1 MDLKKIIRDV
11 PDFPIKGILFHDVT
25 TIFKNPTAFA
35 YCIDELK
42 REYVQ
47 TGSNTICAMDARGFI
62 LGAALAL
69 QVHAP
74 LVLIR
79 KKGKLP
85 AAKLS
90 QKYDLEYGT
99 AEIEI
104 QDDLDHHSKVLLVD
118 DLVATG
124 GTLLAAA
131 SLVTKLEAK
140 IQSIA
145 CIVDMPDLGGSQKL
159 KELGHRFFAMTEYS
173 GH

>member
-1 MDLKKIIRDV
+1 MDLKKIIRDI
-11 PDFPIKGILFHDVT
+11 PDFPIKGVIFHDVS
-25 TIFKNPTAFA
+25 TILKNPTAFA

-42 REYVQ
+42 REYVLS
-47 TGSNTICAMDARGFI
+47 GSNIICAMDARGFI
-62 LGAALAL
+62 LGGALAL

-85 AAKLS
+85 AAKIS
-90 QKYDLEYGT
+90 QKYNLEYGS

-104 QDDLDHHSKVLLVD
+104 QDDLDSNSKVFLVD

-124 GTLLAAA
+124 GTLVAAC
-131 SLVTKLEAK
+131 SLIHQLGAKVTK
-140 IQSIA
+140 IA
-145 CIVDMPDLGGSQKL
+145 CVVNMPDLEGGKRL
-159 KELGHRFFAMTEYS
+159 KALGHSLFSMVEYS

>member
-1 MDLKKIIRDV
+1 MDLKKIIRDI

-42 REYVQ
+42 REYVLS
-47 TGSNTICAMDARGFI
+47 GSNTICAMDARGFI

-74 LVLIR
+74 LVLVR

-85 AAKLS
+85 AAKVS

-99 AEIEI
+99 AEIEM
-104 QDDLDHHSKVLLVD
+104 QDDLDSNSKVFLVD

-124 GTLLAAA
+124 GTLVAA
-131 SLVTKLEAK
+131 SSLISQLEAK
-140 IQSIA
+140 ITTIA
-145 CIVDMPDLGGSQKL
+145 CIVDMPDLEGSKRL
-159 KELGHRFFAMTEYS
+159 KALGHRFFSMVEYS

>member
-1 MDLKKIIRDV
+1 MDLKKIIRDI

-25 TIFKNPTAFA
+25 TIFKNPAAFQ
-35 YCIDELK
+35 YSIDELK

-47 TGSNTICAMDARGFI
+47 SGANTICAMDARGFI

-74 LVLIR
+74 LVLVR

-85 AAKLS
+85 AAKVS
-90 QKYDLEYGT
+90 TKYDLEYGA
-99 AEIEI
+99 AEIEM
-104 QDDLDHHSKVLLVD
+104 QDDLDSSSKVLLVD

-124 GTLLAAA
+124 GTLVAA
-131 SLVTKLEAK
+131 SSLIKKLNAT
-140 IQSIA
+140 IVSVA
-145 CIVDMPDLGGSQKL
+145 CIVDMPDLGGSKKI
-159 KELGHRFFAMTEYS
+159 KEICPRFFSMVDYS